1 MSKKEKCHPKE
12 TANFISQ
19 VTLWWI
25 IGLLWK
31 GSSRPLEQDDL
42 YSVMDDDRA
51 EHLTKLLQKKWDEE
65 IGLAKK
71 SKRNPPLW
79 KALLT
84 FFTWKQYGIIACTM
98 LSSILAENILW
109 FTTIRLLDLLWN
121 RLSLVTSSTIISQQ
135 QLLPYVCGMVMA
147 NLVKGL
153 SNNHFFLQGAFLGV
167 RARAAVLGLLYK
179 KVRKMSVEFIQNFLV
194 LKRNS

>member
-25 IGLLWK
+25 VGLLWK
-31 GSSRPLEQDDL
+31 GNSRPLEQDDI

-51 EHLTKLLQKKWDEE
+51 EHLTKRLQKKWDEE
-65 IGLAKK
+65 IGWAKK
-71 SKRNPPLW
+71 SERNPRLW
-79 KALLT
+79 KALLS
-84 FFTWKQYGIIACTM
+84 FFTRKQYGIIACTM
-98 LSSILAENILW
+98 LSSILAENVLW

-121 RLSLVTSSTIISQQ
+121 RLSSASSTISHQ
-135 QLLPYVCGMVMA
+135 QLLPYVCGMVLA

-153 SNNHFFLQGAFLGV
+153 SNNHFFLQGALLGV

-179 KVRKMSVEFIQNFLV
+179 KVKKMSVEFIQNFLV